1 LENCDLCKPSLY
13 PIVWENKSFRVTLI
27 NDHQFPGYCRV
38 ESIGHIKEMT
48 DMVLVQQNDC
58 MSIVFKV
65 ESILRSFLQPEKINL
80 SSLGNITPHVHWHII
95 PRYKN
100 DSHYPLS
107 IWSEKKREGKRELST
122 DEENELIRLL
132 RYALNQ

>member
-1 LENCDLCKPSLY
+1 
-13 PIVWENKSFRVTLI
+13 
-27 NDHQFPGYCRV
+27 
-38 ESIGHIKEMT
+38 MT

-80 SSLGNITPHVHWHII
+80 SSLGNIIPHVHWHII